1 MHIAINGWFLGQESA
16 GSGQYLHHLLREMV
30 EQADDVRFSLLLPED
45 WEVVTGNWE
54 MGADNLRVTRLSSGP
69 FATLSR
75 LGKVWWE
82 QVSVPRAAR
91 RLGADVLWV
100 PYWAAPLWQPV
111 PTVVTVHDLIPR
123 LLPAYRGGLLQRFYT
138 ALVSQTARRAD
149 AVIAVSEAS
158 ARDVV
163 AHLGASPSR
172 VYAVPSGPNQPHAAA
187 PDGATLAAVRRR
199 YRLPDRYFLYL
210 GGFDVRKN
218 LRTTL
223 AAHRRYLDLASRQ
236 GNPPLP
242 LVIAGKLPAA
252 DSAFAPDPR
261 RLAAELGLTQ
271 HVHFCGWVDEVDKTA
286 IYALATAFIF
296 PSVYEGFGM
305 MILEAMQAGA
315 PVITSAQE

>member
-1 MHIAINGWFLGQESA
+1 MHIAINGWFLGQETA
-16 GSGQYLHHLLREMV
+16 GSGQYLHHLLREMAG
-30 EQADDVRFSLLLPED
+30 QANNVRFSLLLPED
-45 WEVVTGNWE
+45 WKLAIGDWGI
-54 MGADNLRVTRLSSGP
+54 GADNLTVQELSSGP
-69 FATLSR
+69 FATASR

-82 QVSVPRAAR
+82 QIGVPRAAR
-91 RLGADVLWV
+91 RLEADVLWV

-123 LLPAYRGGLLQRFYT
+123 LLPEYRGGLLQRLYT

-163 AHLGASPSR
+163 AHLGAPPSR
-172 VYAVPSGPNQPHAAA
+172 VHAVLSGPNQPPAA
-187 PDGATLAAVRRR
+187 PDASTLAEVRRR

-223 AAHRRYLDLASRQ
+223 AAHRRYLDLALARGVQ
-236 GNPPLP
+236 PLP
-242 LVIAGKLPAA
+242 LVIAGKLPAT
-252 DSAFAPDPR
+252 DSPFAPEPR
-261 RLAAELGLTQ
+261 HLAAELGLAE

-305 MILEAMQAGA
+305 MILEAMQAGT
-315 PVITSAQE
+315 PVITSAGG